1 MTDAPSSSTSKPT
14 SDASSRKTSPELELP
29 ATSTL
34 PVVRETYVYVQSEVT
49 YTI

>member
-34 PVVRETYVYVQSEVT
+34 PVVRETYVQSKVT